1 MAVSRMNI
9 HWGGLMKNRW
19 VVLLAGIAL
28 LSDTTRSQDRGVGVG
43 VIVGDP
49 TGLSAKIWTAQSTA
63 LQFAVAWR
71 TRDPFLGTR
80 VSISGDYV
88 WHSFDAIRSNERFPI
103 YYGVGGTIAS
113 GGAFESAL
121 GVRGVIGIDWL
132 SRRVP
137 IDIFF
142 QVTPVLV
149 LSPSTD
155 GEVSAGLGVRYFFD

>member
-1 MAVSRMNI
+1 
-9 HWGGLMKNRW
+9 MKNRW
-19 VVLLAGIAL
+19 VVLIAGIAL
-28 LSDTTRSQDRGVGVG
+28 SIGTTRSQDRGVGIG

-49 TGLSAKIWTAQSTA
+49 TGISAKIWTAQSTA

-80 VSISGDYV
+80 VGFSGDYV
-88 WHSFDAIRSNERFPI
+88 WHSFDAIRSNERFPVF
-103 YYGVGGTIAS
+103 YGVGGAIAS

-121 GVRGVIGIDWL
+121 GVRGVVGIDWI
-132 SRRVP
+132 SRRAP
-137 IDIFF
+137 IDVFF

-155 GEVSAGLGVRYFFD
+155 MEIGAGVGMRYFFD